1 MLPDEK
7 GGTTTGTKRGTRVY
21 LLEGKFTSSRL
32 LSPSGLKILTPVQF
46 LIVQGKTIMLTTEQR
61 CTLCS
66 SDLVFAF
73 IAQSLAD
80 TGTLGLTPSSDAPG

>member
-32 LSPSGLKILTPVQF
+32 LSPLGLKILTPVQF

-80 TGTLGLTPSSDAPG
+80 PGTLGLTPSSDAPG